1 MKQRVEFN
9 LNKIILIMLV
19 IFMILPFSINI
30 IGISLAKT
38 FTILLVLV
46 FIFIFYKNKEELLN
60 ILKNKFII
68 LNIIFA
74 FTIALSIIF
83 NFRMM
88 KFNDL
93 FEIVKYFIF
102 AMIAMLTI
110 KICKNK
116 ENYLFLLKT
125 ISIVLILISIFGI
138 VQYFNPFSINEMYI
152 QSYAPTQYES
162 LVNDYPSPRIVG
174 TKSNPAVYG
183 LLMSIGVYFNLLY
196 LKNATSKKDKI
207 LTIMSIILCI
217 INLML
222 TLTRTIQIA
231 FIASVIIYIL
241 CNVWL
246 EKGPKKAVIAMIC
259 TILVI
264 VLILCILPQSL
275 TWRLVQVLD
284 MSNATSWILRTEKW
298 SEYSEVIQ
306 KEWLVGIGPVKN
318 YVDTI
323 GHVDSEIVQVALQY
337 GILGLMIYVIMLLS
351 PLYLYAKNKKYK
363 NLIRF
368 YPSILT
374 IIIVNNISNT
384 SLILFDTAIG
394 IYMLIGL
401 LFVRIE
407 EKENEEKCNI

>member
-183 LLMSIGVYFNLLY
+183 VLMSIGVYFNLLY
-196 LKNATSKKDKI
+196 FRGTNSKKGKI
-207 LTIMSIILCI
+207 LAIASIVLCV
-217 INLML
+217 INLLM
-222 TLTRTIQIA
+222 TLTRTIQVA
-231 FIASVIIYIL
+231 FMISVILYIFFNVCIEKGMKRALIAMLLSVLIISIIL
-241 CNVWL
+241 CL
-246 EKGPKKAVIAMIC
+246 LPK
-259 TILVI
+259 
-264 VLILCILPQSL
+264 SL
-275 TWRLVQVLD
+275 TWRLVQILD
-284 MSNATSWILRTEKW
+284 MSNATSWLYRIAKW
-298 SEYSEVIQ
+298 QECGAIIKQ
-306 KEWLVGIGPVKN
+306 NLMVGIGPIKN
-318 YVDTI
+318 YSDTI
-323 GHVDSEIVQVALQY
+323 GYVDSELVQTVLQY
-337 GILGLMIYVIMLLS
+337 GILGTIAYIIMLLS
-351 PLYLYAKNKKYK
+351 PFYEYLKDKNKK
-363 NLIRF
+363 NILRF
-368 YPSILT
+368 YPALLA
-374 IIIVNNISNT
+374 IIIINNISNT
-384 SLILFDTAIG
+384 SLILFDTSIG
-394 IYMLIGL
+394 IYILVGL
-401 LFVRIE
+401 LFIGG
-407 EKENEEKCNI
+407 KENEEKYNI